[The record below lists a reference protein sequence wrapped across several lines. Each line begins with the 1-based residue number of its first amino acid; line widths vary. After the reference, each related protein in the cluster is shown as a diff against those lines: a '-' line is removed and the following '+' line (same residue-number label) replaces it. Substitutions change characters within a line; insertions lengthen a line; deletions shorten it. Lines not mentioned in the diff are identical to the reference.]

1 MTDGFKHFWRTRTAR
16 WTVIA
21 GMALMVLI
29 ALVLMFLLAQATN
42 SAVYERNY
50 QHLLVANA
58 VAVSVLCLVL
68 CWLVWRLWRGL
79 RRGKFGSRLLMKLA
93 LVFVLVAS
101 VPGSLL
107 YLVAYQFVSRSIES
121 WFDVKVERALSA
133 GLSLGQSVLDTLKT
147 DAANKTQAAAYVLSA
162 QHAFDMGLTL
172 DHLRSQ
178 QNADRLVLWN
188 QSGQQIAASAQSSF
202 TSTLQPP
209 GAEILEQLKQQPVV
223 SIVEGLEEMGER
235 QETAGGDAPVAQSRS
250 SPVSIVAYTLVRPAQ
265 FGLQNEAWVLQ
276 LVQPVSADLLQNAV
290 LVQDANREYQERA
303 LARVGMQRMFIGT
316 LTLTLFLAV
325 FGAVLLAALI
335 SAQLARPLLLLEAGV
350 RQVAEGDL
358 RPKHIHDARDE
369 LGGLTRAFA
378 QMTQQL
384 ANARQAVSS
393 SMAEL
398 DASRSELQ
406 TILDNLT
413 SGVLVLQPDG
423 TILSANPGAGRILRV
438 PQADLPG
445 QLLGQ
450 IEGLQ
455 HMGET
460 VQQQFEALVGLEATA
475 SRAQTQPVQAPPAQS
490 LPAPT
495 TASAATP
502 SSAAASINTAATG
515 QANLHASANDADAYP
530 SVPEAIA
537 ECCEPQPTTGPVN
550 YWQHSME
557 LNPPAHEGL
566 QQEAI
571 TLVLRGALLPEG
583 AVPGARLLVF
593 EDISA
598 EVSAQ
603 RAQAWG
609 EVARR
614 LAHEIKNP
622 LTPIRLSAE
631 RLEMK
636 LMDQLPPKEQEI
648 LGRSV
653 RTIVEQVDA
662 MKRLVDEFRD
672 YARLPAAQLQPL
684 DINALIGD
692 VLQLYGAEN
701 AQVPVQAELDPACQP
716 VLADAQQLRQ
726 VIHNLLQNAQ
736 DAQLQANR
744 QTGEPVRIQTQW
756 RPATQRVRLTVSD
769 AGAGFPEHIL
779 QRAFEPYVT
788 TKARGTG
795 LGLAVVKKIADEHN
809 ARITISNRMHEG
821 AVAGAQVS
829 LLIPAADQSG
839 DQYGEQADD
848 QPIDAAVA
856 GAAHGDGD
864 ADA

>member
-1 MTDGFKHFWRTRTAR
+1 MTGTLKHFWRTRTAR
-16 WTVIA
+16 WSVMA
-21 GMALMVLI
+21 GIVLVACI
-29 ALVLMFLLAQATN
+29 ALVLMFLLAQSTN

-58 VAVSVLCLVL
+58 VAASLLFLVL
-68 CWLVWRLWRGL
+68 LWLAWRMWRGL
-79 RRGKFGSRLLMKLA
+79 RRGKFGSRLLLKLA
-93 LVFVLVAS
+93 LVFALVAS
-101 VPGSLL
+101 VPGALL

-133 GLSLGQSVLDTLKT
+133 GLSLGQSVLDTLTT
-147 DAANKTQAAAYVLSA
+147 DAANKAQAAAHVLGA
-162 QHAFDMGLTL
+162 QPAFDMGVAL
-172 DHLRSQ
+172 DRLRSQ
-178 QNADRLVLWN
+178 QNADRLVLWSA
-188 QSGQQIAASAQSSF
+188 SGQQIAASSQQSF
-202 TSTLQPP
+202 ATATQPP
-209 GAEILEQLKQQPVV
+209 SAEVLAQLQEQPAVAY
-223 SIVEGLEEMGER
+223 VEGLEEAGE
-235 QETAGGDAPVAQSRS
+235 QAGEQTAATAESAAQTAPAATEPGAAANAAG
-250 SPVSIVAYTLVRPAQ
+250 PVTIVAYTLVRPAQ
-265 FGLQNEAWVLQ
+265 FGLHSETWVLQ
-276 LVQPVSADLLQNAV
+276 LTQPVPADLLHNAV
-290 LVQDANREYQERA
+290 LVQEANREYQERA
-303 LARVGMQRMFIGT
+303 LTRIGMQRMFIST

-335 SAQLARPLLLLEAGV
+335 SAQLARPLLLLAAGV

-384 ANARQAVSS
+384 ADARQAASS
-393 SMAEL
+393 SLAEL

-406 TILDNLT
+406 TILDNLS
-413 SGVLVLQPDG
+413 SGVLVLHPDG
-423 TILSANPGAGRILRV
+423 TILSANPGASRILRIA
-438 PQADLPG
+438 QEELPG
-445 QLLGQ
+445 HTLGALD
-450 IEGLQ
+450 GLQ
-455 HMGET
+455 QLGET
-460 VQQQFEALVGLEATA
+460 VQQQFMALAGSQPLADAEADTLIESDEALPERMDALSDAGGDAGGDA
-475 SRAQTQPVQAPPAQS
+475 CAAF
-490 LPAPT
+490 
-495 TASAATP
+495 AATDAAN
-502 SSAAASINTAATG
+502 SAWPAA
-515 QANLHASANDADAYP
+515 
-530 SVPEAIA
+530 
-537 ECCEPQPTTGPVN
+537 GPGN

-566 QQEAI
+566 QQEAV
-571 TLVLRGALLPEG
+571 TLVLRGALLPESE
-583 AVPGARLLVF
+583 VPGARLLVF

-636 LMDQLPPKEQEI
+636 LMAHLPLKEQEV
-648 LGRSV
+648 LARSV
-653 RTIVEQVDA
+653 HTIVEQVDA

-684 DINALIGD
+684 DVNALIND

-701 AQVPVQAELDPACQP
+701 AQVPVQSELDPDCQP

-736 DAQLQANR
+736 DAQQQADRPNDR
-744 QTGEPVRIQTQW
+744 QTAEPVLIQTQW
-756 RPATQRVRLTVSD
+756 RPAAQRVRLTVSD
-769 AGAGFPEHIL
+769 AGPGFPEHIL

-809 ARITISNRMHEG
+809 ARIAISNRVQDG
-821 AVAGAQVS
+821 VVLGAQVS
-829 LLIPAADQSG
+829 LLIPAA
-839 DQYGEQADD
+839 EPKQAERPQLDLWSH
-848 QPIDAAVA
+848 PA
-856 GAAHGDGD
+856 G
-864 ADA
+864 

>member
-1 MTDGFKHFWRTRTAR
+1 MTTTDGFKQFWHSRTAR
-16 WTVIA
+16 GTVLA
-21 GMALMVLI
+21 GIVLMVSI

-58 VAVSVLCLVL
+58 VAVALLCLVL
-68 CWLVWRLWRGL
+68 LWLALRLWRGL
-79 RRGKFGSRLLMKLA
+79 RRGKFGSRLLLKLA

-133 GLSLGQSVLDTLKT
+133 GLSLGQSVLDTLKA
-147 DAANKTQAAAYVLSA
+147 DAASKSQAAAYALA
-162 QHAFDMGLTL
+162 TQPAFDMGLAL
-172 DHLRSQ
+172 DRLRSQ
-178 QNADRLVLWN
+178 QNADRLVLWS
-188 QSGQQIAASAQSSF
+188 QSGQQIAAAFQSSF
-202 TSTLQPP
+202 SASTQPP
-209 GAEILEQLKQQPVV
+209 SAEVLEQLKEQAVV
-223 SIVEGLEEMGER
+223 SYVEGLEEVGEQ
-235 QETAGGDAPVAQSRS
+235 QEAAAQGDPPELAGS
-250 SPVSIVAYTLVRPAQ
+250 VSIVAYTLVRPVQ
-265 FGLQNEAWVLQ
+265 FGLHTDAWVLQ
-276 LVQPVSADLLQNAV
+276 LVQQVPPDLLQNAV
-290 LVQDANREYQERA
+290 LVQNANREYQERA

-335 SAQLARPLLLLEAGV
+335 SAQLARPLLLLAAGV

-369 LGGLTRAFA
+369 LGGLTRSFA

-384 ANARQAVSS
+384 ADARQAASS
-393 SMAEL
+393 SLADL
-398 DASRSELQ
+398 DASRAELQ

-413 SGVLVLQPDG
+413 SGVLVLHPDG
-423 TILSANPGAGRILRV
+423 TILSANPGAGRILRL

-445 QLLGQ
+445 QQLGQ
-450 IEGLQ
+450 IDGLQ
-455 HMGET
+455 QMGET
-460 VQQQFEALVGLEATA
+460 VQQQFEALVGSDVRPSGGAELAHVATVPADVSMQAVIDAADGVDAADGTDSASHSETEAEA
-475 SRAQTQPVQAPPAQS
+475 EENNH
-490 LPAPT
+490 
-495 TASAATP
+495 AA
-502 SSAAASINTAATG
+502 NG
-515 QANLHASANDADAYP
+515 HA
-530 SVPEAIA
+530 
-537 ECCEPQPTTGPVN
+537 N

-571 TLVLRGALLPEG
+571 TLVLRGALLPESD
-583 AVPGARLLVF
+583 VPGARLLVF

-603 RAQAWG
+603 RAQAWS

-622 LTPIRLSAE
+622 LTPIQLSAE

-636 LMDQLPPKEQEI
+636 LMEHLPPKEQDM

-653 RTIVEQVDA
+653 RTIVDQVDA

-672 YARLPAAQLQPL
+672 YARLPAAHLLPL
-684 DINALIGD
+684 DVNALIRD

-701 AQVPVQAELDPACQP
+701 AQVPVQADLDPACQP
-716 VLADAQQLRQ
+716 ILADAQQLRQ

-736 DAQLQANR
+736 DAQQQANR
-744 QTGEPVRIQTQW
+744 QTDEPVLIQTQW
-756 RPATQRVRLTVSD
+756 RPAAQRVRLTVSD

-788 TKARGTG
+788 TKAKGTG
-795 LGLAVVKKIADEHN
+795 LGLPMVKKIADEHG
-809 ARITISNRMHEG
+809 ARITISNRMQDGE
-821 AVAGAQVS
+821 VVGAQVS
-829 LLIPAADQSG
+829 LLIPAA
-839 DQYGEQADD
+839 A
-848 QPIDAAVA
+848 QPENAAGVANAANTGNAVDAANGHSQA
-856 GAAHGDGD
+856 
-864 ADA
+864 

>member
-1 MTDGFKHFWRTRTAR
+1 MTTTDGFKQFWHSRTAR
-16 WTVIA
+16 GTVLA
-21 GMALMVLI
+21 GIVLMVSI

-58 VAVSVLCLVL
+58 VAVALLCLVL
-68 CWLVWRLWRGL
+68 LWLVLRLWRGL
-79 RRGKFGSRLLMKLA
+79 RRGKFGSRLLLKLA

-133 GLSLGQSVLDTLKT
+133 GLSLGQGVLDTLKA
-147 DAANKTQAAAYVLSA
+147 DAASKSQAAAYALGT
-162 QHAFDMGLTL
+162 QPTFDMGLAL
-172 DHLRSQ
+172 DRLRSQ

-188 QSGQQIAASAQSSF
+188 QSGQQIAAAFQSSF
-202 TSTLQPP
+202 AASTQPP
-209 GAEILEQLKQQPVV
+209 SAEVLEQLKEQAVV
-223 SIVEGLEEMGER
+223 SYVEGLEEVGEQ
-235 QETAGGDAPVAQSRS
+235 QEAAAPGEQSELAGS
-250 SPVSIVAYTLVRPAQ
+250 VSIVAYTLVRPVQ
-265 FGLQNEAWVLQ
+265 FGLHSDAWVLQ
-276 LVQPVSADLLQNAV
+276 LVQPVPPDLLQNAV
-290 LVQDANREYQERA
+290 LVQNANREYQERA

-335 SAQLARPLLLLEAGV
+335 SAQLARPLLLLAAGV

-369 LGGLTRAFA
+369 LGGLTRSFA

-384 ANARQAVSS
+384 ADARQAASS
-393 SMAEL
+393 SLAEL
-398 DASRSELQ
+398 DASRAELQ

-413 SGVLVLQPDG
+413 SGVLVLHPDG
-423 TILSANPGAGRILRV
+423 TILSANPGAGRILRL
-438 PQADLPG
+438 PPADLPG
-445 QLLGQ
+445 QQLGQ

-455 HMGET
+455 QMGET
-460 VQQQFEALVGLEATA
+460 VQQQFEALVGLDVRSNGGVELTHAATLAADISTPATVDVADGVDVADVSGDA
-475 SRAQTQPVQAPPAQS
+475 SRSETEAEENNH
-490 LPAPT
+490 
-495 TASAATP
+495 AA
-502 SSAAASINTAATG
+502 NG
-515 QANLHASANDADAYP
+515 HA
-530 SVPEAIA
+530 
-537 ECCEPQPTTGPVN
+537 N

-571 TLVLRGALLPEG
+571 TLVLRGALLPESD
-583 AVPGARLLVF
+583 VPGARLLVF

-603 RAQAWG
+603 RAQAWS

-622 LTPIRLSAE
+622 LTPIQLSAE

-636 LMDQLPPKEQEI
+636 LMEHLPPKEQDM

-653 RTIVEQVDA
+653 RTIVDQVDA

-672 YARLPAAQLQPL
+672 YARLPAAHLLPL
-684 DINALIGD
+684 DVNALIRD

-701 AQVPVQAELDPACQP
+701 APVPVQADLDPDCQP
-716 VLADAQQLRQ
+716 ILADAQQLRQ

-736 DAQLQANR
+736 DAQQQANR
-744 QTGEPVRIQTQW
+744 QTDEPVLIQTQW
-756 RPATQRVRLTVSD
+756 RPAAQRVRLTVSD

-788 TKARGTG
+788 TKAKGTG
-795 LGLAVVKKIADEHN
+795 LGLPVVKKIADEHG
-809 ARITISNRMHEG
+809 ARITISNRMQDGE
-821 AVAGAQVS
+821 VVGAQIS
-829 LLIPAADQSG
+829 LLIPAMA
-839 DQYGEQADD
+839 
-848 QPIDAAVA
+848 QPENAAGVANAANTGNAVDAANGHSQA
-856 GAAHGDGD
+856 
-864 ADA
+864 